1 MRFPRLFDLSISPV
15 ANSTDSYLVTCAESQ
30 QQIGIQVLTMD
41 SNNANLSV
49 NGSAQLVTFKL
60 RQQGQL
66 YCSIAGRGALFKDQI
81 ILDGAVDEAA
91 GGGRVI
97 APMHGL
103 LLEVLVKP
111 GDQVV
116 KGQNLAVLE
125 AMKMHYEIV
134 AEVDGTVEEV
144 TAVAGNQVA
153 ADDVLIE
160 INQPQEAN

>member
-1 MRFPRLFDLSISPV
+1 M
-15 ANSTDSYLVTCAESQ
+15 
-30 QQIGIQVLTMD
+30 
-41 SNNANLSV
+41 
-49 NGSAQLVTFKL
+49 
-60 RQQGQL
+60 
-66 YCSIAGRGALFKDQI
+66 
-81 ILDGAVDEAA
+81 DEAA
-91 GGGRVI
+91 GGGRVT

-125 AMKMHYEIV
+125 AMKMHYEII

-144 TAVAGNQVA
+144 TAVAGTQVA

-160 INQPQEAN
+160 INQQQEAN

>member
-1 MRFPRLFDLSISPV
+1 MLVND
-15 ANSTDSYLVTCAESQ
+15 ST
-30 QQIGIQVLTMD
+30 
-41 SNNANLSV
+41 
-49 NGSAQLVTFKL
+49 QLATFKL
-60 RQQGQL
+60 RRQGQL
-66 YCSIAGRGALFKDQI
+66 YCSIAGRSAMFKDQI
-81 ILDGAVDEAA
+81 ILDGAVDEAV
-91 GGGRVI
+91 GGGRVV

-111 GDQVV
+111 GDQVL

-125 AMKMHYEIV
+125 AMKMHYEII

-160 INQPQEAN
+160 IQQEEAH